1 MSPLWR
7 GLLDVLSI
15 HQRLLTSFT
24 GRLGIGD
31 RAVGRS
37 GLDSCRICWLRP
49 VLSGSRLRGWRCC
62 CCCCCAGGLGG
73 SRSGGIRS
81 VGCDARSACR
91 AGRLRLILLFRRED
105 GSRCLAGT
113 WLAVNCWMEP
123 VGLAASGEVVVVVV
137 VRTVG
142 SEFSFGP
149 GIYSPRVLVKVWKL
163 VKDYRHWSDLIQPK
177 RLISYMAACWWLIN
191 CIRSYWLPVIGAED
205 SRNAARRNKI
215 IKYVYSHEQKQPQKP
230 FFFSYVRLDVLSF
243 SYKFIFVQH
252 FMFYR
257 KYMFLIR
264 FDPVS
269 QYEYLKITVMFSGKT
284 NTKMWTGLYRPGNL
298 SLKLLSLL
306 VALSEIR
313 GLSIHKV
320 SEAPHVVDL
329 REIKKKN

>member
-1 MSPLWR
+1 M
-7 GLLDVLSI
+7 
-15 HQRLLTSFT
+15 
-24 GRLGIGD
+24 
-31 RAVGRS
+31 
-37 GLDSCRICWLRP
+37 
-49 VLSGSRLRGWRCC
+49 
-62 CCCCCAGGLGG
+62 
-73 SRSGGIRS
+73 
-81 VGCDARSACR
+81 
-91 AGRLRLILLFRRED
+91 
-105 GSRCLAGT
+105 
-113 WLAVNCWMEP
+113 
-123 VGLAASGEVVVVVV
+123 
-137 VRTVG
+137 
-142 SEFSFGP
+142 
-149 GIYSPRVLVKVWKL
+149 
-163 VKDYRHWSDLIQPK
+163 
-177 RLISYMAACWWLIN
+177 
-191 CIRSYWLPVIGAED
+191 
-205 SRNAARRNKI
+205 
-215 IKYVYSHEQKQPQKP
+215 
-230 FFFSYVRLDVLSF
+230 RLDVLSF